1 MGAMTAVANPARAET
16 IAEGGD
22 LVVTLGGAWRITGP
36 LPSWRVVRGDRAP
49 RAVRF
54 RVEGL
59 ERWDSS
65 LVRFV
70 YEVQNWCGGAKASC
84 DTIALPEAAR
94 RLVEQMGQA
103 QEKRAT
109 AEHSRNFLA
118 TVGLAAIDVRQ
129 QIREFASFVG
139 ECTLSAI
146 GLVKRP
152 GRFRWRDCF
161 LEMQQCGA
169 MAVPIV
175 SLSSFLVGLTL
186 AYTGAIILRQFGG
199 DIWVADIVGLSTLRE
214 MGAVMTGVVL
224 AGRTGAAF
232 AAQLGNMKANE
243 EIDALETLGI
253 APVDFLVLPRLV
265 ALTLMT
271 PLLTMYANCLGIFG
285 GMVVSATVLEI
296 PPSAY
301 WIETQ
306 SNIDLSDVSVSL
318 IKSVIFGMLIAVAGC
333 LRGLQAERSAAGVGR
348 AATSAVV
355 TSILLLIVAD
365 AVFAVLFNVLGL

>member
-1 MGAMTAVANPARAET
+1 MSAVPTPARAEAT
-16 IAEGGD
+16 PEGES
-22 LVVTLGGAWRITGP
+22 LVVNLGGAWRITQP
-36 LPSWRVVRGDRAP
+36 LPAWPKVLGDSRP
-49 RAVRF
+49 RAIRLRMDGV
-54 RVEGL
+54 

-70 YEVQNWCGGAKASC
+70 YEVQGWCRAAKAAC
-84 DTIALPEAAR
+84 DTTALPETVR
-94 RLVEQMGQA
+94 RLVEQLAQA
-103 QEKRAT
+103 QEKRVPSDHAQ
-109 AEHSRNFLA
+109 NFLA
-118 TVGLAAIDVRQ
+118 SVGLTATDLWR
-129 QIREFASFVG
+129 QIRDFADFVG

-146 GLVKRP
+146 GLMKHP

-161 LEMQQCGA
+161 SEMQQCGA

-175 SLSSFLVGLTL
+175 SLSSFLIGLTL

-199 DIWVADIVGLSTLRE
+199 DIWVADIVGLSTFRE
-214 MGAVMTGVVL
+214 MGAVMTGVVI

-232 AAQLGNMKANE
+232 AAQIGNMKTGE

-253 APVDFLVLPRLV
+253 PPVDFLVMPRLL

-271 PLLTMYANCLGIFG
+271 PLLTMYANCLGILG
-285 GMVVSATVLEI
+285 GMIVSASVLEI

-306 SNIDLSDVSVSL
+306 TIIDLSDISVSL
-318 IKSVIFGMLIAVAGC
+318 IKSVVFGMLVAVAGC

-355 TSILLLIVAD
+355 TSILLMIVAD
-365 AVFAVLFNVLGL
+365 AIFAVLFNALGI

>member
-1 MGAMTAVANPARAET
+1 MHARAEAT
-16 IAEGGD
+16 LEGD
-22 LVVTLGGAWRITGP
+22 RLVVNLGGAWRITQP
-36 LPSWRVVRGDRAP
+36 LPAWSKVLGDRRP
-49 RAVRF
+49 RAVRL
-54 RVEGL
+54 RMDAV

-70 YEVQNWCGGAKASC
+70 YEAQCWCRAAGAAC
-84 DTIALPEAAR
+84 DTTALTDTLR
-94 RLVEQMGQA
+94 HLVEQLTAA
-103 QEKRAT
+103 QEKRVPSDHAPDFLTGMGLVAT
-109 AEHSRNFLA
+109 DLW
-118 TVGLAAIDVRQ
+118 RQ
-129 QIREFASFVG
+129 TSDFAGFVG

-161 LEMQQCGA
+161 AEMQQCGA

-175 SLSSFLVGLTL
+175 SLSSFLIGLTL

-199 DIWVADIVGLSTLRE
+199 DIWVADIVGLSTFRE
-214 MGAVMTGVVL
+214 MGAVMTGVVI

-232 AAQLGNMKANE
+232 AAQIGNMKAGE

-253 APVDFLVLPRLV
+253 PPVDFLVMPRLL

-271 PLLTMYANCLGIFG
+271 PLLTMYANCLGILG
-285 GMVVSATVLEI
+285 GMIVSASVLEI

-306 SNIDLSDVSVSL
+306 SIIDLSDVSVSL
-318 IKSVIFGMLIAVAGC
+318 IKSTVFGMLVAVAGC

-355 TSILLLIVAD
+355 TSILLMIVAD
-365 AVFAVLFNVLGL
+365 AIFAVLFNVLGI

>member
-1 MGAMTAVANPARAET
+1 MTVVPSQACAETTAVGEDLT
-16 IAEGGD
+16 VTVGGE
-22 LVVTLGGAWRITGP
+22 WRITGL
-36 LPSWRVVRGDRAP
+36 LPAWRKVRGDRAP
-49 RAVRF
+49 RAVRL
-54 RVEGL
+54 RAEELG
-59 ERWDSS
+59 RWDSS

-70 YEVQNWCGGAKASC
+70 HEVQGWCREAKIPC
-84 DTIALPEAAR
+84 DTSALPETVR
-94 RLVEQMGQA
+94 RLVGQLEQA
-103 QEKRAT
+103 REKRLPSD
-109 AEHSRNFLA
+109 HYQNFLV
-118 TVGLAAIDVRQ
+118 TMGLAVTDVWRQ
-129 QIREFASFVG
+129 TREFADFVG

-146 GLVKRP
+146 SLVRRP
-152 GRFRWRDCF
+152 GRFRWQDCF
-161 LEMQQCGA
+161 SEMQQCGA

-199 DIWVADIVGLSTLRE
+199 DLWVADIVGLSTLRE

-271 PLLTMYANCLGIFG
+271 PLLAMYANCLGIFG
-285 GMVVSATVLEI
+285 GMVVSATVLHI

-318 IKSVIFGMLIAVAGC
+318 IKSLIFGMLIAVAGC

-365 AVFAVLFNVLGL
+365 AVFAVLFNVLGI